1 MKWREFRV
9 NYECPSLNFR
19 QATNAPRPKK
29 HGLRFKNLG
38 KEFVFILHN
47 ERVRSHTAIQK
58 CHQLSLGPSM
68 FWSNKV
74 TARVPY
80 LFTDLKI
87 IVIDFSLYASLAHFS
102 RVEVKFIFSQF

>member
-38 KEFVFILHN
+38 KDFVFILHN

-58 CHQLSLGPSM
+58 CHQ
-68 FWSNKV
+68 F
-74 TARVPY
+74 
-80 LFTDLKI
+80 
-87 IVIDFSLYASLAHFS
+87 
-102 RVEVKFIFSQF
+102 EVKTGMTEISFVYLSANSTNKRRITSII